1 MEVTLAN
8 VTTPQSLL
16 FGLVLRRLVDQRRL
30 PKRPFQLWI
39 LDHALE
45 IRKRLR
51 VLIAPCLVLGV
62 SVSKDRSEVRSARVK
77 LSPTRCSRLEDPI
90 VDVDHAPMK
99 SLVDAVDHLNRR

>member
-62 SVSKDRSEVRSARVK
+62 SVSKDRSEGKIRKGEAIADEVLALGR
-77 LSPTRCSRLEDPI
+77 PNCRC
-90 VDVDHAPMK
+90 
-99 SLVDAVDHLNRR
+99 